1 MPTAAAEAA
10 ADGVAT
16 GGRLGQRDAGGAAL
30 QHGVEQLQ
38 EPAKAAAAAA
48 GGGTGRKREEEVATA
63 AGIGE
68 ERAGQWRSG
77 RAAIEAL

>member
-1 MPTAAAEAA
+1 MKEGAAGKAATRGRPGPQYSGAAAPL
-10 ADGVAT
+10 
-16 GGRLGQRDAGGAAL
+16 RGA
-30 QHGVEQLQ
+30 QQLQ
-38 EPAKAAAAAA
+38 EPTKAAAAAA

-63 AGIGE
+63 AGICE